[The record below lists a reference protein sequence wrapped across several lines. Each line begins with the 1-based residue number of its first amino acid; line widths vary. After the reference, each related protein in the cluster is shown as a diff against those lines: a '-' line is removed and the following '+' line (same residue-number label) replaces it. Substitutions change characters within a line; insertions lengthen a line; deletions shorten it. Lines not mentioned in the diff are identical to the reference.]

1 MSRIA
6 PVLFRIAVLAGFATP
21 AAAGLSVCNQ
31 TAYPAAVALGAYDG
45 AEWGSQGWWTVGG
58 GDCMEILSGPLIARY
73 YYLYAVHREVGGA
86 WNGNRS
92 FCVGQGQFQVVG
104 RGDCVAR
111 GFDNKRFFQIDT
123 GGGNCL
129 DTLWGG
135 MSGSGAYYI
144 DGASRFVHAVA
155 STSNRNDVGR
165 YRN

>member
-1 MSRIA
+1 VSRIA
-6 PVLFRIAVLAGFATP
+6 PVLFRIAVLAGFASP

-45 AEWGSQGWWTVGG
+45 AEWGSQGWWMVGG

-123 GGGNCL
+123 GGAP
-129 DTLWGG
+129 DWTETL
-135 MSGSGAYYI
+135 S
-144 DGASRFVHAVA
+144 D
-155 STSNRNDVGR
+155 
-165 YRN
+165 